1 MDKCSCGLCEYK
13 GNPYSYSPVQTPD
26 AWFEIHGAAY
36 PKYCRKCGDQLLPD
50 GRVIQRET
58 VPNKLMTMLKE
69 VQATCPE
76 SGLQEFA
83 LKYLNLI
90 HDLQVKSGLDEHEM
104 LEGTNIRPDFPYL
117 LMNNPRELTLEFLVV
132 LLNVAT
138 RKAQEAKQ

>member
-1 MDKCSCGLCEYK
+1 MDKCSCGTCCTIAEYDK
-13 GNPYSYSPVQTPD
+13 ETESWLANTRNILVLNFCPY
-26 AWFEIHGAAY
+26 
-36 PKYCRKCGDQLLPD
+36 CGSQRLPD

-58 VPNKLMTMLKE
+58 VPNRLMSMLKD

-117 LMNNPRELTLEFLVV
+117 LMNNPRELTLEFLIV
-132 LLNVAT
+132 LLNTAT
-138 RKAQEAKQ
+138 KKAQEAKQ

>member
-83 LKYLNLI
+83 LKCFNWIEELREQAGLTQGEVMQKAGFADQQYSHPFL
-90 HDLQVKSGLDEHEM
+90 HDPGAITLGGL
-104 LEGTNIRPDFPYL
+104 
-117 LMNNPRELTLEFLVV
+117 LTVI
-132 LLNVAT
+132 NAAQ
-138 RKAQEAKQ
+138 KAQEATK